1 MKLLIVLLLTGQIH
15 WVDPQRGIG
24 FIKWSQGMVFFHYS
38 VVTGKKKGLKRG
50 DKVRFDVKKGK
61 PTVAS
66 KVIKK

>member
-1 MKLLIVLLLTGQIH
+1 MDIITLLLAGSIY
-15 WVDPQRGIG
+15 WYDPQRGIG

-38 VVTGKKKGLKRG
+38 VVSGKNNLKRG
-50 DKVRFDVKKGK
+50 DRVRFNIKKGK